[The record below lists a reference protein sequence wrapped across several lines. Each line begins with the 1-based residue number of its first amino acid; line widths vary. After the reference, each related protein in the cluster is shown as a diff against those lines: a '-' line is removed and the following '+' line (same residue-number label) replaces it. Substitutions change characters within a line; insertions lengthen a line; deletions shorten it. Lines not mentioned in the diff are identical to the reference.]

1 MAVPGS
7 PLDPRARG
15 GNSLIRDG
23 ATLVQDAEDV
33 IAAIRQLNR
42 RTRSRALAGRTFGER
57 AGGRRY
63 SGSQGNSARNARL

>member
-33 IAAIRQLNR
+33 IAAIRQPNLKNPV
-42 RTRSRALAGRTFGER
+42 AG
-57 AGGRRY
+57 AGWQDLR
-63 SGSQGNSARNARL
+63 